1 MLRSKIAKS
10 RCTQKHPGRIERH
23 GDDQPKTAKIDV
35 YCEKEIVE
43 NVEVAAQEISLEE
56 ARAIDPECEIGQFI
70 DVIVTPKD
78 FGRIAAQK
86 ARQIITQK
94 LSGAE
99 RDVIYEEYRHRI
111 NELISGTVK
120 RFVRGANLI
129 VDLGK
134 VEAIMPMKH
143 YPKTEK
149 YQIGAKVL
157 ALLLE
162 VKDTENGGAEV
173 ILSRSHPEYVK
184 QLLIQEVPELNDG
197 TIIIDKI
204 VRDPG
209 YRTKLTVRSLD
220 LKVDPVGACVGMR
233 GMRVKNVVR
242 ELHNE
247 KIDIIPFT
255 QDSVEL
261 LQNALHP
268 IEIRKISVNNDDK
281 IISIVVEDDDLATV
295 IGKRGMNA
303 RLNGEL
309 IGYDLEVQKMTDYN
323 KTMAIQRTELATSDD
338 PTLDETLEGIEG
350 VPNLIFEH
358 LKDKGYSTPR
368 KILVASP
375 AELASIPG
383 ISVDTADK
391 ILEKV
396 QTSKGFKRLAKN
408 LKINIKNTQI
418 AQAINLS
425 GVKDKLAK
433 RKQEPSQGEV
443 ETPTIHHLKDSKLS
457 KDEAVKEESP
467 RIRARSKSAFASPKV
482 AEGSEVEN
490 PVLEEGLMQEPTFVE
505 SPAASVEESIE
516 EEAKSKKRSAKSK
529 EEKSSVS
536 LPEIEEEAS
545 VSSEARE
552 VVPQEEKKKRESV
565 HD

>member
-1 MLRSKIAKS
+1 MNKDLIAIFEYLEREKGIKREVVIGAIEESLRAAARKS
-10 RCTQKHPGRIERH
+10 IQGASNVTVTINQ
-23 GDDQPKTAKIDV
+23 KTAKIDV

-43 NVEVAAQEISLEE
+43 HVEVPAQEISLEE
-56 ARAIDPECEIGQFI
+56 ARQIDPDCEIGQFI
-70 DVIVTPKD
+70 DVIATPKD

-94 LSGAE
+94 LRGAE
-99 RDVIYEEYRHRI
+99 RDVIYEEYRHRT

-149 YQIGAKVL
+149 YQVGSKVL

-173 ILSRSHPEYVK
+173 ILSRSHPEFVK

-204 VRDPG
+204 VRDGG
-209 YRTKLTVRSLD
+209 YRTKLTVRSMD
-220 LKVDPVGACVGMR
+220 PKVDPVGACVGMR
-233 GMRVKNVVR
+233 GMRVKNVMR

-247 KIDIIPFT
+247 KIDIIPFA

-268 IEIRKISVNNDDK
+268 IEIRKISVNNDDQV
-281 IISIVVEDDDLATV
+281 ISIVVDDDDLATV

-303 RLNGEL
+303 RLNGQL

-338 PTLDETLEGIEG
+338 PALDKTLDSIEG
-350 VPNLIFEH
+350 VPSLVFEH
-358 LKDKGYSTPR
+358 LVDKGFDTPR
-368 KILVASP
+368 KILMAAP
-375 AELASIPG
+375 EALASIPG
-383 ISVDTADK
+383 ISLDTADK
-391 ILEKV
+391 ILEK
-396 QTSKGFKRLAKN
+396 
-408 LKINIKNTQI
+408 I
-418 AQAINLS
+418 
-425 GVKDKLAK
+425 
-433 RKQEPSQGEV
+433 RKQ
-443 ETPTIHHLKDSKLS
+443 
-457 KDEAVKEESP
+457 
-467 RIRARSKSAFASPKV
+467 RI
-482 AEGSEVEN
+482 
-490 PVLEEGLMQEPTFVE
+490 
-505 SPAASVEESIE
+505 
-516 EEAKSKKRSAKSK
+516 
-529 EEKSSVS
+529 
-536 LPEIEEEAS
+536 
-545 VSSEARE
+545 
-552 VVPQEEKKKRESV
+552 
-565 HD
+565 